1 MIEIL
6 IGKIYSISENKVILN
21 CAGVGYSLTIS
32 SLTQSS
38 LNAVGEEQT
47 LNCVMTV
54 REDDIS
60 LFGFTEENEKQMFL
74 FLNSVSGIGA
84 KSAIK
89 MLSMLKYDR
98 IFSAIVNNDSTLL
111 SQAPGVGAKTAKKI
125 ILELKD
131 KLNKSEIA
139 LSMGQSI
146 NSAISNKSSSNK
158 NSLEAIMALVKL
170 GYSNNDATA
179 KVNKI
184 VRKLG
189 DKLTTQTIITNVL
202 KERS

>member
-6 IGKIYSISENKVILN
+6 IGKIYSKSENKVILN
-21 CAGVGYSLTIS
+21 CGGVGYSLTIS
-32 SLTQSS
+32 SLTHSS
-38 LNAVGEEQT
+38 LKTVGEEQT

-60 LFGFTEENEKQMFL
+60 LYGFSEKNEKQMFL

-89 MLSMLKYDR
+89 MLSMMKYDR

-111 SQAPGVGAKTAKKI
+111 SQAPGVGIKTAKKI

-131 KLNKSEIA
+131 KLNKSELA
-139 LSMGQSI
+139 HSMGQSI
-146 NSAISNKSSSNK
+146 NSIISSKSSSNK
-158 NSLEAIMALVKL
+158 TTIEAIMALVKL

-202 KERS
+202 KERN

>member
-6 IGKIYSISENKVILN
+6 IGKIYSKSENKVILN
-21 CAGVGYSLTIS
+21 CGGVGYSLTIS
-32 SLTQSS
+32 SLTHSS
-38 LNAVGEEQT
+38 LKIVGEEQT

-60 LFGFTEENEKQMFL
+60 LYGFSEKNEKQMFL

-89 MLSMLKYDR
+89 MLSMMKYDR

-131 KLNKSEIA
+131 KLNKSELA

-146 NSAISNKSSSNK
+146 NSVISSKSSTNK

-179 KVNKI
+179 KVNKV

-189 DKLTTQTIITNVL
+189 EKLTTQTIITNVL
-202 KERS
+202 KERN

>member
-6 IGKIYSISENKVILN
+6 IGKIYSKSENKVILN
-21 CAGVGYSLTIS
+21 CGGVGYSLTIS
-32 SLTQSS
+32 SLTHSS
-38 LNAVGEEQT
+38 LKAVGEEQT

-60 LFGFTEENEKQMFL
+60 LYGFSEENEKQMFL

-89 MLSMLKYDR
+89 MLSMMKYDR

-131 KLNKSEIA
+131 KLNKSELA
-139 LSMGQSI
+139 LLMGQSI
-146 NSAISNKSSSNK
+146 NSVISSKSSSNK
-158 NSLEAIMALVKL
+158 SSLEAIMALVKL

-179 KVNKI
+179 KVNKV

-202 KERS
+202 KERN

>member
-6 IGKIYSISENKVILN
+6 IGKIYSKSENKVILN
-21 CAGVGYSLTIS
+21 CGGVVYSLTIS
-32 SLTQSS
+32 SLTHSS
-38 LNAVGEEQT
+38 LKIVGEEQT

-60 LFGFTEENEKQMFL
+60 LYGFSEKNEKQMFL

-89 MLSMLKYDR
+89 MLSMMKYDR

-131 KLNKSEIA
+131 KLNKSELA

-146 NSAISNKSSSNK
+146 NSVISSKSSTNK

-189 DKLTTQTIITNVL
+189 EKLTTQTIITNVL
-202 KERS
+202 KERN

>member
-6 IGKIYSISENKVILN
+6 IGKIYSKSENKVILN
-21 CAGVGYSLTIS
+21 CGGVGYSLTIS
-32 SLTQSS
+32 SLTHSS
-38 LNAVGEEQT
+38 LKIVGEEQT

-60 LFGFTEENEKQMFL
+60 LYGFSEKNEKQMFL

-89 MLSMLKYDR
+89 MLSMMKYDR

-131 KLNKSEIA
+131 KLNKSELA

-146 NSAISNKSSSNK
+146 NSVISSKSSTNK

-189 DKLTTQTIITNVL
+189 EKLTTQTIITNVL
-202 KERS
+202 KERN